1 MSLNQLEKTTT
12 KEEIIEQIQGYKVV
26 LQTPYGKLQSLP
38 ADLYSNGR
46 NIKVIEQNIDKFVRP
61 FQSSSYYDQQIR
73 NQIVNSC
80 QQAIFKNLNCSS
92 QVHTCLAFQ
101 AQKNMDSFV
110 YISNLFLNLVNTESQ
125 DVKINVYIQNYQSYK
140 NVFPWL
146 MIAERMRLVTIET
159 DTYGNIQ
166 QNSIVNT
173 VVNHIKETKYH
184 IIQVKSTSSK
194 TNEPLKIEDIINQ
207 VEALRKEY
215 PECQFY
221 TILDASQIVFQKQ
234 QENAFSYFD
243 FISISSSEIL
253 GGQMAAN
260 LLIARKDILTKFAQ
274 VDLQKNLFQADSEQ
288 LLRICQAL
296 EYCNLNNIQSM
307 IDSSENSKFFYDE
320 MQKVNQALQAQS
332 VLMKIDLGN
341 IQSANTKGKYSI
353 LMYIEGGESFVDDK
367 EHEGNGRPILQ
378 SRFLAQFLND
388 FFGIQV
394 KCNNQVKTPSGFYFS
409 DIPQNLCETL
419 GMDQQNE
426 FKQIN
431 SSTIELD
438 IHFLLTKD
446 EIQYITQALK
456 LIAQNALKIIKY
468 YQNTTQQLKLYVPP
482 EYDFSLVASLSF
494 QGNVNN
500 FKPIKEKYEEQIQA
514 VTKLMKNPDNFYSL
528 QEGWS
533 EEKTVIFPINS
544 YDEYIPKK
552 PKLQLS
558 RQAIQSKIETEVA
571 EENQKRNSLI
581 NEESVKSFKQ
591 KILQIQKDEEKK
603 VETVIQKIQEDPK
616 KDEQIQELKQKL
628 KELEIQS
635 RAKAEDQKKIRQE
648 IKQEVEKELRHKL
661 QIEKDYQ
668 FHNTLVQKEKRI
680 KNLNKIFQFYSN
692 LVDYLEQKKEPEQI
706 INVKQRKNKREQ
718 VIVEK
723 PKSLT
728 LNRFLK
734 FCNDFELINQELD
747 IKTLYQLFNK
757 VGSTLGEILF
767 EEFQVL
773 LEKMAQVFYEKSDKL
788 FNQFDR
794 IEQFYRHIGLDDFKL
809 FKNKMKQEGLAQF
822 SFIFHDKYKIY
833 NQGHVI
839 PNNPEFLMFNP
850 RFIENDQSPIHK
862 GLNKKQSNDKDEL
875 DWNTQSVQ
883 INPKTI
889 LNDKFISQ
897 DELFTEIA
905 LQSNATLS
913 TKQPY
918 QSNLSSARMQN
929 SNQNQIYSQILGKN
943 NQQSAQNL
951 IQIPN
956 YYKYSP
962 QSPESSKL
970 SKQSDHSKVMSNK
983 SDIFSNQYSSPQYN
997 SLQQKQEQPDINYFS
1012 DNNYQADQRKQ
1023 KLLLRAK
1030 QIYEQERDK
1039 ESYRLKSLQSESPNV
1054 YSNIKQS
1061 PYKLQDQYNQY
1072 QVKQGNK
1079 QEYISQ
1085 SQMLPTNNHYNH
1097 QQGLYQNYKNQ
1108 YKGQQKR

>member
-1 MSLNQLEKTTT
+1 M
-12 KEEIIEQIQGYKVV
+12 
-26 LQTPYGKLQSLP
+26 
-38 ADLYSNGR
+38 
-46 NIKVIEQNIDKFVRP
+46 
-61 FQSSSYYDQQIR
+61 
-73 NQIVNSC
+73 
-80 QQAIFKNLNCSS
+80 
-92 QVHTCLAFQ
+92 
-101 AQKNMDSFV
+101 
-110 YISNLFLNLVNTESQ
+110 
-125 DVKINVYIQNYQSYK
+125 
-140 NVFPWL
+140 
-146 MIAERMRLVTIET
+146 ET
-159 DTYGNIQ
+159 DVSGNIQ
-166 QNSIVNT
+166 NNSIINT
-173 VVNHIKETKYH
+173 LVNHIKETKYH
-184 IIQVKSTSSK
+184 IIQVQSTSSK

-221 TILDASQIVFQKQ
+221 TILDASQLIFQKQ

-243 FISISSSEIL
+243 FISISSTEIL
-253 GGQMAAN
+253 GGQRAAN
-260 LLIARKDILTKFAQ
+260 LLIARKDILKKFAS
-274 VDLQKNLFQADSEQ
+274 VDLQKDLLQANSEE
-288 LLRICQAL
+288 LLRISQAL
-296 EYCNLNNIQSM
+296 EYGNFSNIQNM

-320 MQKVNQALQAQS
+320 IQKVNQALQTQS

-341 IQSANTKGKYSI
+341 IKSANTKGKYSL
-353 LMYIEGGESFVDDK
+353 LMYIEGGEFFIDDK
-367 EHEGNGRPILQ
+367 EHEGNGRCILK
-378 SRFLAQFLND
+378 SSLLAQFLND

-419 GMDQQNE
+419 GMDEQNE
-426 FKQIN
+426 FKQMN
-431 SSTIELD
+431 SSTIDID

-456 LIAQNALKIIKY
+456 LIAQNALKILKY
-468 YQNTTQQLKLYVPP
+468 YSNTSQQLKLYVPP
-482 EYDFSLVASLSF
+482 EYDFSLGTSISF
-494 QGNVNN
+494 QANINS
-500 FKPIKEKYEEQIQA
+500 FKPQKEKYEEQIQE

-533 EEKTVIFPINS
+533 EEKTIVFPINS
-544 YDEYIPKK
+544 YEEFIPKK
-552 PKLQLS
+552 PKIQLS
-558 RQAIQSKIETEVA
+558 KQSISSKIEIGVA
-571 EENQKRNSLI
+571 EVTQKRNSLI
-581 NEESVKSFKQ
+581 NEESVKSFKH

-603 VETVIQKIQEDPK
+603 VETVIQKVQEDPR
-616 KDEQIQELKQKL
+616 KDEQIQQLKQKL
-628 KELEIQS
+628 KELEIKS
-635 RAKAEDQKKIRQE
+635 RTQEEDKKKVRLQ

-668 FHNTLVQKEKRI
+668 FHNTLMQKERRM
-680 KNLNKIFQFYSN
+680 KNLNKIFIFYSN
-692 LVDYLEQKKEPEQI
+692 LVDYLEKKKEPEQI
-706 INVKQRKNKREQ
+706 VNNVKQRKNNKQEK

-734 FCNDFELINQELD
+734 FCDDFELINQELD

-757 VGSTLGEILF
+757 VATTLGEILF

-788 FNQFDR
+788 FNQFDK

-809 FKNKMKQEGLAQF
+809 FENKMKQEGLAQF

-839 PNNPEFLMFNP
+839 PNNPEFLMLNP
-850 RFIENDQSPIHK
+850 RLIENGQNPMQYGQNMKPLNDQ
-862 GLNKKQSNDKDEL
+862 DEF

-889 LNDKFISQ
+889 LNDRFISQ

-913 TKQPY
+913 SKQPY
-918 QSNLSSARMQN
+918 QSNISSARMQN
-929 SNQNQIYSQILGKN
+929 QNQNQQYSQILGKYS
-943 NQQSAQNL
+943 QQSAQNI
-951 IQIPN
+951 IQRPQ
-956 YYKYSP
+956 YLQYSP

-970 SKQSDHSKVMSNK
+970 SKQSDHSKIISNK
-983 SDIFSNQYSSPQYN
+983 SDIFSNQYSTPQYN
-997 SLQQKQEQPDINYFS
+997 SLQQKQEQSDINYFS

-1030 QIYEQERDK
+1030 QISEQEKDK
-1039 ESYRLKSLQSESPNV
+1039 ESYRLKSLQSESPSV
-1054 YSNIKQS
+1054 YSNIKMS
-1061 PYKLQDQYNQY
+1061 PYKIQDQYKQY
-1072 QVKQGNK
+1072 QAKQGKK

-1085 SQMLPTNNHYNH
+1085 SQVLPTKNYYI
-1097 QQGLYQNYKNQ
+1097 QQQELYQNQKNQ
-1108 YKGQQKR
+1108 YKGQQKK